1 MIARASLPF
10 LAVLLLG
17 ACASD
22 KAAPDQ
28 GMMVREGQ
36 ARSEVLADRFQKEL
50 LSALTT
56 AMATEGPQGAIGVCS
71 SIAPALAAQLG
82 GKRCERQAHGAARPQ
97 SGSKGRRNRAA
108 RHGRLGERTAGRGR
122 QASALDGA

>member
-28 GMMVREGQ
+28 GMMVREAQ

-71 SIAPALAAQLG
+71 SIAPALAAPVDGLNFYNYGLVPAGRLDWVGVALG
-82 GKRCERQAHGAARPQ
+82 QAARP
-97 SGSKGRRNRAA
+97 
-108 RHGRLGERTAGRGR
+108 
-122 QASALDGA
+122 